1 MRLLSVCALA
11 LAPLYAAPGDSIPA
25 RADAETFEA
34 IVRHVTPADA
44 ELAWRSIPWR
54 PSLSAGM
61 RDGAQLDRPVLL
73 WAMNGHPLG
82 ST

>member
-1 MRLLSVCALA
+1 MILSTLLAAVA
-11 LAPLYAAPGDSIPA
+11 LAPRAAQIPPQ
-25 RADAETFEA
+25 ADAKSFEA
-34 IVRHVTPADA
+34 ILEHVVPAPE

-54 PSLSAGM
+54 PTLADGM
-61 RDGAQLDRPVLL
+61 RDAAKLDRPVLL